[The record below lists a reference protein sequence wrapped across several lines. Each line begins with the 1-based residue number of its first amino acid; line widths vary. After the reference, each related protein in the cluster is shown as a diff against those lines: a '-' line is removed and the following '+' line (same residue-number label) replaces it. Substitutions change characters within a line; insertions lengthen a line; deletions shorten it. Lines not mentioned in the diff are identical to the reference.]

1 MTSPPRLSGLD
12 LRALREQFD
21 NAFALPH
28 APPAPGRINLLAVR
42 VGGMPYALRLQ
53 DMRGLH
59 ANLRILAL
67 PSGAPE
73 FMGVTSI
80 RGQTV
85 PVYDLAALL
94 GMDPCPAPRWMVL
107 VQAGAPLAL
116 AFDVFDA
123 HLCVNLE
130 QVTAATGD
138 GAAND
143 GSGQAVQTAGGAL
156 PLLPLRALADRIA
169 RQYGK
174 RPGGPR

>member
-1 MTSPPRLSGLD
+1 MTSPPRLAGLD
-12 LRALREQFD
+12 LRSLREQFD

-42 VGGMPYALRLQ
+42 VGGVPYALRLQ

-67 PSGAPE
+67 PSGAPA
-73 FMGVTSI
+73 FLGVTSI

-94 GMDPCPAPRWMVL
+94 GMEPCPAPRWMVL
-107 VQAGAPLAL
+107 VQAAAPLAF

-130 QVTAATGD
+130 QVTAAMDGNDGD
-138 GAAND
+138 G
-143 GSGQAVQTAGGAL
+143 GGQAVQTANGAL
-156 PLLPLRALADRIA
+156 PLLPLRSLADRIA
-169 RQYGK
+169 RQYGV
-174 RPGGPR
+174 RPTGA